1 MTISI
6 KLTDS
11 ISTVANNINEAIAEE
26 FNKRINKNRKR
37 AIDRMRRT
45 LPVWIR
51 VQPEMRSLLDV
62 GNPNSL
68 SSHFGLPVGLATNAV
83 DSLIN
88 SIVETVDIR
97 LTPMNNKLRGGVE
110 FVVQPQDYTN
120 LLSLPEGYNPL
131 TSSNIHWLDWLLLK
145 GDTTIIIG
153 YSYSPGEGL
162 GRAKGGNMQKGGVWR
177 VPPEFAG
184 SAQNNFLTRALN
196 NRERELSILLKDM
209 LEV

>member
-1 MTISI
+1 MTINI
-6 KLTDS
+6 KITDTISS
-11 ISTVANNINEAIAEE
+11 ISENINQAIAEE
-26 FNKRINKNRKR
+26 FNKRIKKNKKK

-62 GNPNSL
+62 GTPGSL
-68 SSHFGLPVGLATNAV
+68 NANFGLPVGLATNAV
-83 DSLIN
+83 DALIN
-88 SIVETVDIR
+88 SIVNTINIR
-97 LTPMNNKLRGGVE
+97 LTPMDRSLKGNVE
-110 FVVQPQDYTN
+110 FVVQPQNYAN

-153 YSYSPGEGL
+153 YSYNPKSGL
-162 GRAKGGNMQKGGVWR
+162 GRSGGGNMRAGGVWR

-184 SAQNNFLTRALN
+184 SDQNNFLTRALS